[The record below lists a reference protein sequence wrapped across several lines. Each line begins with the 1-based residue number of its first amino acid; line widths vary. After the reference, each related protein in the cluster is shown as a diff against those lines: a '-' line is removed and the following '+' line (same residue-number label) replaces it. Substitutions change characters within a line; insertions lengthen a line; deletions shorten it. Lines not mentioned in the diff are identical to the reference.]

1 MSTVKIRS
9 EVTGSVWKLLKQPGD
24 TLAAGEEIMLIESMK
39 MEIPVISEEAGRL
52 TELQVAEGDAI
63 QEGQI
68 VATMQVG

>member
-24 TLAAGEEIMLIESMK
+24 TLTAGEEIMLIESMK
-39 MEIPVISEEAGRL
+39 MEIPVICEAGGRL
-52 TELQVAEGDAI
+52 AELQVAEGDAI